1 MERKKV
7 VVLGLGIF
15 GSTLARDL
23 SRYNFDVIGTDKDM
37 ECVERVSGLISK
49 AVCIDFTDLEV
60 LKEIGAEGA
69 DIGVVSTGS
78 NLEDSIMGILNLKEL
93 GVPHIIAKAKNKKYS
108 EVLKKIGADATV
120 SPDKDTAKHVAK
132 RLSSRDIIEL
142 FDIDNEYTI
151 FDIKVVKS
159 WIGHNLVELDL
170 RKKYDLNVIGVRR
183 DGKLLVNF
191 DPKEPLKSTDEI
203 LIVGNNKI
211 FEDLRELS

>member
-69 DIGVVSTGS
+69 DIGVVS
-78 NLEDSIMGILNLKEL
+78 L
-93 GVPHIIAKAKNKKYS
+93 A
-108 EVLKKIGADATV
+108 
-120 SPDKDTAKHVAK
+120 
-132 RLSSRDIIEL
+132 
-142 FDIDNEYTI
+142 
-151 FDIKVVKS
+151 
-159 WIGHNLVELDL
+159 
-170 RKKYDLNVIGVRR
+170 
-183 DGKLLVNF
+183 
-191 DPKEPLKSTDEI
+191 
-203 LIVGNNKI
+203 
-211 FEDLRELS
+211 